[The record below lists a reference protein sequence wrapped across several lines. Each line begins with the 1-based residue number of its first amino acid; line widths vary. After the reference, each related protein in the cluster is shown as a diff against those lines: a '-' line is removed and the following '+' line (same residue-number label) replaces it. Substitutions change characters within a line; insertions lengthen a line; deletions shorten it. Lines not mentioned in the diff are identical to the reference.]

1 MALTHSS
8 SRCLLGSASLARLL
22 LFRPWP
28 SSPPNKPEH
37 RLDSEALGP
46 GTAFGVGKGDQLT
59 QEGNSLPG
67 QNALLHR
74 LPETQIP

>member
-1 MALTHSS
+1 MLLIGQRITGSFTAFRAVALLTPH
-8 SRCLLGSASLARLL
+8 
-22 LFRPWP
+22 
-28 SSPPNKPEH
+28 KHEH

-67 QNALLHR
+67 QSALLHR

>member
-1 MALTHSS
+1 MGLTGKHVT
-8 SRCLLGSASLARLL
+8 GSFTA
-22 LFRPWP
+22 FQVWP

-46 GTAFGVGKGDQLT
+46 GTTFGVGKGGQLT